1 MGLAM
6 VVVVTEKYKGRRK
19 ESYRMK
25 LKFLTTQVGD
35 CISELILH
43 N

>member
-1 MGLAM
+1 M

-25 LKFLTTQVGD
+25 LKFLTTLGKVGD